1 MEERYVDLLSM
12 RSKILIGGALGAPVD
27 LFPSHDNPVAGRDP
41 LKNNDFQYSFPDDP
55 KTQDRCP
62 FAAHTRKTS
71 PRADLEALGFP
82 TESRHIIRRGVPFGP
97 EVTPEEASSGKTEK
111 GR

>member
-1 MEERYVDLLSM
+1 M
-12 RSKILIGGALGAPVD
+12 
-27 LFPSHDNPVAGRDP
+27 HDNPEAGRDP
-41 LKNNDFQYSFPDDP
+41 LRNNNFQYDFPDDP

-62 FAAHTRKTS
+62 FAGHARKTN
-71 PRADLEALGFP
+71 PRADLEALGFS

-97 EVTPEEASSGKTEK
+97 EVTIEEASSGKTEK